1 MYGGVSK
8 QVHPVAAVNAGVEQ
22 LKQFIAVAREPERP
36 AKASYLRRKYPLE
49 TLNVA
54 VLNVTDALQ

>member
-1 MYGGVSK
+1 M
-8 QVHPVAAVNAGVEQ
+8 AAVNAGVEQ
-22 LKQFIAVAREPERP
+22 LKQIIANVREPEKP

-49 TLNVA
+49 TLNIA

>member
-1 MYGGVSK
+1 M
-8 QVHPVAAVNAGVEQ
+8 HPVAAVNAGVEQ

-49 TLNVA
+49 TLNIA